1 VERNKHLFDRV
12 LIELD
17 KAGILTEIMLIGS
30 WVLPVYREYFDNTP
44 EIPLLRTADLDF
56 LISNPTRIKQ
66 ACDIS
71 NILKRL
77 SFEKEISVMGGF
89 SKFIHPEL
97 EVEFLIPELGRG
109 RKTAYSIKELSISA
123 QPLRYM
129 NIFYDF
135 RLITEYN
142 NIQVCVP
149 EPAAF
154 TLMKF
159 LISRK
164 RKDKVKVEKDIY
176 TATQLADYLLQIPDQ
191 QRLFLKVF
199 DSMPSGWHKSLKK
212 ILAVHHPSLLKL
224 LVADQ

>member
-1 VERNKHLFDRV
+1 MQTNKYLFDRV
-12 LIELD
+12 LNELD
-17 KAGILTEIMLIGS
+17 KAGVLTEMMLIGS

-44 EIPLLRTADLDF
+44 EIPLLRTTDLDF
-56 LISNPTRIKQ
+56 LISNPPKIKQ

-77 SFEKEISVMGGF
+77 NFEEEMSVMGGF

-109 RKTAYSIKELSISA
+109 RKTAYSVKELGISA

-135 RLITEYN
+135 KLITEYN
-142 NIQVCVP
+142 NIRVCVP
-149 EPAAF
+149 EPTAF
-154 TLMKF
+154 VLMKF
-159 LISRK
+159 IISRK
-164 RKDKVKVEKDIY
+164 RKDKLKIRKDIF
-176 TATQLADYLLQIPDQ
+176 TATQLTDYLLQFSDQ

-199 DSMPSGWHKSLKK
+199 DSMPKGWQKSLKQ
-212 ILAVHHPSLLKL
+212 ILAVHHPSLFKL